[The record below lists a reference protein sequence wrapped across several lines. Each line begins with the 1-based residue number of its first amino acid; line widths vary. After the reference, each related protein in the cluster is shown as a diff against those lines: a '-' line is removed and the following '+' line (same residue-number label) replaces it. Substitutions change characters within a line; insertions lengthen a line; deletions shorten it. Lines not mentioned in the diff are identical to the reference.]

1 MGRHGGINILHQ
13 KSWHVW
19 RMDNRLRVERDELQH
34 AAREAE
40 KEAARREEAFKGK
53 LSKLRCAAGLEVL
66 EPSVVHQ
73 ASSNAVGPNMVGTD
87 PVGRNKASQSAT
99 GAKQAQGDDYG
110 KYGVTKS
117 NLKQAENQ
125 LKSCLKKAR
134 LEDYWG
140 KEGLGSGPHIN
151 LFESAELEVKRHC
164 EEHAKL
170 LRYQGTNNNLAEKSK
185 KRSLSEFDEMTQELP
200 WYMKAEPEGRL
211 EVEAEAGSDVKR
223 KWTRKHGQM
232 VLRVSFD
239 EKSPTTTTVDTCHLE
254 VETTASQP
262 PKELKKKLKDKE
274 RKKVKKEK
282 QNREQQEIAELRRQR
297 YLREEAERQRA
308 AALGTR

>member
-1 MGRHGGINILHQ
+1 
-13 KSWHVW
+13 
-19 RMDNRLRVERDELQH
+19 MDNRLRVERDELQH

-53 LSKLRCAAGLEVL
+53 LSKLRRAAGLEVS
-66 EPSVVHQ
+66 EPSVVHL
-73 ASSNAVGPNMVGTD
+73 ASSNAVGPDRVGAD
-87 PVGRNKASQSAT
+87 PGPKEASQSAIRA
-99 GAKQAQGDDYG
+99 AKGDDYG

-125 LKSCLKKAR
+125 LNSCLKKAR

-170 LRYQGTNNNLAEKSK
+170 LRYQGTNNNLAERSR
-185 KRSLSEFDEMTQELP
+185 KRPLSEFDEMTQELP

-211 EVEAEAGSDVKR
+211 ELEAKADVKK

-262 PKELKKKLKDKE
+262 PKESKKKLKDKE

-282 QNREQQEIAELRRQR
+282 QNREQEEIAELRRQR
-297 YLREEAERQRA
+297 HLREEAERQRA
-308 AALGTR
+308 AALR